1 MLRVTKGQSM
11 PSNQR
16 FEKSIECPTNESLLA
31 FLHDDRGELTAEE
44 ARLVE
49 HLTACEFCELT
60 LELLRAHPA
69 QSVPDPSLAPPVPE
83 QIVRL
88 WPTRRVHK

>member
-1 MLRVTKGQSM
+1 M
-11 PSNQR
+11 PSNER
-16 FEKSIECPTNESLLA
+16 FEKSVACPINESLLE
-31 FLHDDRGELTAEE
+31 FLHTDALSEAETSI
-44 ARLVE
+44 VE

-69 QSVPDPSLAPPVPE
+69 QLVPDPSLAPPVPE